1 MSAPGSV
8 YGHGTRLRQGALQLT
23 PDADTVVLTPGTY
36 RWTPPQGAQRLIV
49 LAVAGGGGG
58 GSGRIDATSTARG
71 GGAGGGGGGAAR
83 FEVPLT
89 GPLEFLRQPWDI
101 VVGAAG
107 HPGAGVSGAV
117 AANGNPGIA
126 GGNTTIVFPL
136 ALNQTSAVTLTCGGG
151 GLGAGGSSAGAA
163 AGSAG
168 TGNIPGTG
176 GGLTAVGSAS
186 GNGTASTALEA
197 TGGAATG
204 GGGGG
209 SLTAAN
215 ALQTPGNGGSHS
227 STGITWQAVA
237 ITTAGAEGRHGFASP
252 WGNACGVGGAGGAAN
267 NGGAGGR
274 GGNGGWPGGGGGGGG
289 ASITSTGAS
298 GSGGRGGDGVVI
310 IQVIW

>member
-8 YGHGTRLRQGALQLT
+8 YGHGTRLRQATIQLT
-23 PDADTVVLTPGTY
+23 PDADTIVLTPGTY

-49 LAVAGGGGG
+49 LAVAGGGGA
-58 GSGRIDATSTARG
+58 GSGRIDTSGTARG
-71 GGAGGGGGGAAR
+71 GGGGGAGGGAAR
-83 FEVPLT
+83 FEVSLS

-101 VVGAAG
+101 VVGPGG

-117 AANGNPGIA
+117 ASNGNA
-126 GGNTTIVFPL
+126 GNAGSNTTITFPL
-136 ALNQTSAVTLTCGGG
+136 AVNQTTAATLTCGGG
-151 GLGAGGSSAGAA
+151 AAGAGGTNAGAA
-163 AGSAG
+163 GGTAG

-186 GNGTASTALEA
+186 SAGGNSTALQA

-209 SLTAAN
+209 SITGAN
-215 ALQTPGNGGSHS
+215 ALQNPGSGGAHT
-227 STGITWQAVA
+227 STGVTWQAASV
-237 ITTAGAEGRHGFASP
+237 TTAGAEGPHGFASP
-252 WGNACGVGGAGGAAN
+252 FGNACGVGGAGGAAN